1 VAFIVH
7 PSAFIL
13 CVGYNLAMLFKH
25 VDIESALR
33 RLADRRIEE
42 AMKAGKFDN
51 LPGAGKPLDLEPMP
65 AEENARLTWWALRI
79 LRSNQVVPDE
89 VCWRKTIDVLRE
101 ELRQAREVSRVRV
114 LVTQINALVRRVNT
128 LGTNALKAPV
138 VPVDLEAEL
147 AGLRD
152 RQTSVGG

>member
-1 VAFIVH
+1 LL
-7 PSAFIL
+7 PP
-13 CVGYNLAMLFKH
+13 YNPPMPFKH

-51 LPGAGKPLDLEPMP
+51 LAGAGKPLELEPMP

-79 LRSNQVVPDE
+79 LRANQVVPDE
-89 VCWRKTIDVLRE
+89 VRWRKAIDLLKQ
-101 ELRQAREVSRVRV
+101 ELTQARSESRVRL
-114 LVTQINALVRRVNT
+114 LVTQINALVHRINT

-138 VPVDLEAEL
+138 VAVHLEAEL
-147 AGLRD
+147 AGLRN
-152 RQTSVGG
+152 RQTSVGR